1 MKRELPHIKN
11 EVNPEVLGFT
21 SVSSGGSGFEIPPRN
36 RISHGERI
44 QNHLRDAWANANTE
58 KIAVHS
64 TRTGTYLEFE
74 SSPDFNLVVKS
85 LEDARYSVRLCN
97 VREAGIVKDDG
108 TRHSTQ
114 FATVFVPNGME
125 KVFESKI
132 NDYLTKN
139 TKTEKPKNKP
149 LIESIEELRNALSVD
164 SFWTDDRSLI
174 PAADAEWCEIWLRKE
189 NVEVI
194 GEFEHY
200 IQSKKIEAKAGILN
214 FPERAVKVIKA
225 NREQLSELTRN
236 FAFIAE
242 YRKAKTTADFILSM
256 KPSDQ
261 SDWAKDLLTR
271 TTFSN
276 TNNVSICLLDHGVN
290 NGHPL
295 LQNVLSINDCN
306 TISTS
311 WGTSDGHPHGH
322 GTSMAGLLAY
332 GDLKEKLE
340 TPDHLSINH
349 ALESI
354 KIFPPKGSN
363 PAELWGYI
371 TQQAVNIAEI
381 GAPERK
387 RITCLPAT
395 SSDTRDRG
403 RPTSWSAA
411 IDQMSFGEVENSQR
425 LVFIA
430 SGNFDSSENYIPYP
444 DSLLT
449 DSVHDPAQSWNA
461 VTVGSYTEYDH
472 ISDSTYSGYTPIAG
486 KGQISPFTTTSLT
499 WEAKWPIKPEVVFEG
514 GNAGIE
520 KSTNFCTTMDDL
532 SLISTH
538 FDFNA
543 RQFSDFSMTSA
554 SVALAANFA
563 AKIMCAYPSYWPETI
578 RALVIHSAEWPNAL
592 KSQIIGTSNNKSE
605 FGKLLRVCG
614 YGLPNLERALYCAAN
629 SLTLVNEAEITPFKK
644 DGSSYKTNE
653 MHFYDL
659 PWPTE
664 ILENLGEANVEMRIT
679 LSYFIEPAPGEIGWK
694 DRYRYQSHA
703 LRFDV
708 CSPGEDKSTFLKRI
722 NKQSREEDDEKVTSS
737 SASSHWTIGAQ
748 QRNKGS
754 VHSDIWSGTAAELAS
769 SNLISVYPVVGWWR
783 ERHNL
788 EKYNNSTRYSLIV
801 SISTPENDV
810 DIYTPVKAKISLP
823 VPIQV

>member
-11 EVNPEVLGFT
+11 EFNPEVLGFT
-21 SVSSGGSGFEIPPRN
+21 SVSSGGSSFEIPTRN
-36 RISHGERI
+36 RISHGEQI
-44 QNHLRDAWANANTE
+44 KNNLRDAWANANTE
-58 KIAVHS
+58 KVAVHS
-64 TRTGTYLEFE
+64 TRAGTYLEFE
-74 SSPDFNLVVKS
+74 SSPDFNLAVKS
-85 LEDARYSVRLCN
+85 LEAAKSSIRLCN
-97 VREAGIVKDDG
+97 VRDELVVQNDG

-139 TKTEKPKNKP
+139 TKTDKPKNKP
-149 LIESIEELRNALSVD
+149 LIESIEAIRNALNVD

-174 PAADAEWCEIWLRKE
+174 PASEAEWCEIWVRKE
-189 NVEVI
+189 NDEVI
-194 GEFEHY
+194 GELEHY
-200 IQSKKIEAKAGILN
+200 IRLNEIEAKSGILN
-214 FPERAVKVIKA
+214 FPERAVKVIKV
-225 NREQLSELTRN
+225 NKSQLTELTRN

-261 SDWAKDLLTR
+261 ADWAKDLLRR
-271 TTFSN
+271 TTFSD

-295 LQNVLSINDCN
+295 LQKVLSINNCN
-306 TISTS
+306 TISTF

-340 TPDHLSINH
+340 TSDHLSINH
-349 ALESI
+349 ALESV

-381 GAPERK
+381 SAPERK
-387 RITCLPAT
+387 PITCLPAT

-461 VTVGSYTEYDH
+461 ITVGSYTEYDH

-578 RALVIHSAEWPNAL
+578 RALVIHSAEWPDTL

-664 ILENLGEANVEMRIT
+664 ILETLGEANVEMRIT

-708 CSPGEDKSTFLKRI
+708 CSPGEDKSIFLKRI

-737 SASSHWTIGAQ
+737 SASSHWTIGAL

-754 VHSDIWSGTAAELAS
+754 VHSDIWRGTAAELAS

-823 VPIQV
+823 IPIPT